1 MIITSVETFPLRIPF
16 KPGHLSAASAWGP
29 KGLHAVDSLIVKVT
43 TDQGLEGWGESFGFT
58 GVPVTRQALDAVIAP
73 LCVGQDAT
81 RIGLLAG
88 DVQRKLAVFG
98 RGGPFT
104 HALSAVD
111 IALWDIAGKAA
122 GAPVH
127 RLLGGGRDD
136 LACYASLDAYSDP
149 DIVRSVVRQVV
160 DAGFPGVKLHER
172 DPSVVRAGRAE
183 AGPDVALM
191 IDVNTAWTVNQARA
205 MAGELREVGPKWLEE
220 PVWPPENYD
229 GLAEVRRTG
238 GVAIAAG
245 ENVSTL
251 LDFGRLLDAGA
262 VDFVQPSPAKMGG
275 LTELRQVFTTASLR
289 NVTVMPHSF
298 YDGPGLLAAIHATA
312 ALGTADSMI
321 EWRYFDLEASV
332 YGDTLI
338 VKNGRVSVPQ
348 GPGLGIDPDPD
359 VIRAYPLKG

>member
-1 MIITSVETFPLRIPF
+1 MIITRIETFPLRIPF
-16 KPGHLSAASAWGP
+16 KPGNRSAASAWGP
-29 KGLHAVDSLIVKVT
+29 KGLHAVDSLLVRVA
-43 TDQGLEGWGESFGFT
+43 TDQGLEGWGEAFGFT
-58 GVPVTRQALDAVIAP
+58 GAPVTQRAVDAVIAP
-73 LCVGQDAT
+73 LCVGRDAT
-81 RIGLLAG
+81 RIGPLMG
-88 DVQRKLAVFG
+88 EVQDKLAVFG

-122 GAPVH
+122 GAPLH

-149 DIVRSVVRQVV
+149 ELVRAAVRKAV
-160 DAGFPGVKLHER
+160 DAGFSAVKLHER
-172 DPSVVRAGRAE
+172 DLTVVRAGRE
-183 AGPDVALM
+183 QAGPDVALM
-191 IDVNTAWTVNQARA
+191 IDVNSAWTVNQARA
-205 MAGELREVGPKWLEE
+205 MAEDMREVKPKWLEE
-220 PVWPPENYD
+220 PVWPPENYE

-245 ENVSTL
+245 ENVQTL

-262 VDFVQPSPAKMGG
+262 VDFAQPSPAKMGG
-275 LTELRQVFTTASLR
+275 ITELRKVFTAAAIR

-321 EWRYFDLEASV
+321 EWRFLDLEANV
-332 YGDTLI
+332 LDDALTANG
-338 VKNGRVSVPQ
+338 GRVQVPQ
-348 GPGLGIDPDPD
+348 GPGLGVDPDPD
-359 VIRAYPLKG
+359 VIGAYLLKN